1 MNGTAIRLEKVNRIR
16 ANNRTSDVI
25 DDVFTTG
32 LNNSKACPQGPTR
45 PIRRRTAERARLQTR
60 ANGIRIGMG
69 TIFGCAVGC
78 RPDLFKPLSNMV
90 VDVRAPNN
98 EAAALSNAAV
108 QNRGI
113 DFIGPARYAAA
124 MIMQIVFFLI
134 LQYAL
139 FLEKLDD
146 LRVNGIDS
154 LVGLVRIDKVVWNL
168 LIGRELEC
176 LNASGA

>member
-1 MNGTAIRLEKVNRIR
+1 MSG
-16 ANNRTSDVI
+16 
-25 DDVFTTG
+25 
-32 LNNSKACPQGPTR
+32 
-45 PIRRRTAERARLQTR
+45 
-60 ANGIRIGMG
+60 
-69 TIFGCAVGC
+69 
-78 RPDLFKPLSNMV
+78 
-90 VDVRAPNN
+90 APNN

-146 LRVNGIDS
+146 LRVNDIDS